1 MSGTSSGNGG
11 DGAKGAARLAFN
23 PLWLVDA
30 AGVLGAAAYA
40 WMAFAPTSAPW
51 PAAFAAPARELS
63 LLMVGCAVVARVL
76 AAFLKQ
82 RDRRGEARRDLQ
94 RRLTRMNDALLDL
107 RNSLSRDRARAFLDR
122 RLAFAAGLKLASGWL
137 NAEEL
142 KLAED
147 CVAFGER
154 MSASL
159 TEAVGRRTDF
169 TGAANRLRRTIE
181 RAVADGDLHPD
192 DADNLSSLA
201 RDGMAVMDVAL
212 YAEWNADHYGRLGAD
227 RRAFAREIGRYAS
240 EAADR
245 IERHGLDLFDQLIAH
260 VRHKVEVVDQILEWD
275 EGFRRLEA
283 RLAGLRPPADVV
295 SLDKVRAQRPKL
307 ADRFEV
313 ATAPQGSVL
322 PERPRVR
329 LPAAND

>member
-1 MSGTSSGNGG
+1 MSGTSSGS
-11 DGAKGAARLAFN
+11 DGKRTKGAARLAFN
-23 PLWLVDA
+23 PLWLVDF
-30 AGVLGAAAYA
+30 AGVVGAGAFV
-40 WMAFAPTSAPW
+40 WMALSPERAPW
-51 PAAFAAPARELS
+51 PAAFEAPARELS
-63 LLMVGCAVVARVL
+63 LLMVGCAIVARVL
-76 AAFLKQ
+76 AVFLKQ
-82 RDRRGEARRDLQ
+82 RDRRGEVRRDLQ
-94 RRLTRMNDALLDL
+94 RRLTGLNDALLDL
-107 RNSLSRDRARAFLDR
+107 RNSLSRERARTFLDR
-122 RLAFAAGLKLASGWL
+122 RLSFAAGLKSASPWL

-154 MSASL
+154 MSAGL
-159 TEAVGRRTDF
+159 AEAVGRRTDF

-192 DADNLSSLA
+192 DADNLQSLV
-201 RDGMAVMDVAL
+201 RDGMGVMDIAL

-245 IERHGLDLFDQLIAH
+245 IERHGLDLFDQLIGH

-295 SLDKVRAQRPKL
+295 SLDKVRAARPRL

-313 ATAPQGSVL
+313 AAAPQPGAL
-322 PERPRVR
+322 PERPRAR